1 MRTRTLGRT
10 AIEVS
15 EIGLGCWGLSGE
27 GYGEVSREEARA
39 TIDAALD
46 EGCTVLELA
55 HCYGDKGREVDT
67 IIGEALEGRDR
78 SKIRIV
84 LRIGVDREASPP
96 RKRFDRG
103 SLMRML
109 ESSLS
114 RLRTNYVDVLLLHN
128 PLVSTL
134 ERSFDPLDA
143 LASFRERGMATAM
156 GVSAGSFD
164 VASVALKQSID
175 VIELPYNVLA
185 PRLLHA
191 LLPEITRSQVGI
203 IVRSPLAYGLL
214 ADGFEVERQFA
225 PGDHRIERWSPEDI
239 GRRMRQRE
247 VLRPFVKDSVLSLRE
262 AAIRYVLANH
272 MVGCTVVGARTPDMA
287 RQNAHAADELPY
299 LDPAVFS
306 TLAQRLEEEGI
317 SS

>member
-27 GYGEVSREEARA
+27 AYGEVSREQARA

-55 HCYGDKGREVDT
+55 SCYGEKGREVDT
-67 IIGEALEGRDR
+67 ILGEALEGRDR
-78 SKIRIV
+78 SKVRIV
-84 LRIGVDREASPP
+84 LRIGIDRESSPP

-109 ESSLS
+109 ESSLA
-114 RLRTNYVDVLLLHN
+114 RLRTNYVDVVLLHN
-128 PLVSTL
+128 PLASTL
-134 ERSFDPLDA
+134 ERSFDALDA

-164 VASVALKQSID
+164 AASAALKQSID
-175 VIELPYNVLA
+175 VIELPYNILA

-191 LLPEITRSQVGI
+191 LLPEITRAQVGI
-203 IVRSPLAYGLL
+203 IARSPLAYGLL
-214 ADGFEVERQFA
+214 ADGFDAERQFA
-225 PGDHRIERWSPEDI
+225 QGDHRLDRWTPEDI
-239 GRRMRQRE
+239 GRRVRQRE
-247 VLRPFVKDSVLSLRE
+247 VLRPFVKDSVKSLRE

-272 MVGCTVVGARTPDMA
+272 TVGCTVVGARTPEMA
-287 RQNAHAADELPY
+287 RENARAAEDLPY

-306 TLAQRLEEEGI
+306 TLGQRLEEEGI